1 MDTNSIFLNTSLA
14 AFFSKDVR
22 ILLYVSIGIVLIFT
36 IISVCTLKLF
46 ESTRKCILKNFY
58 ICLVFLEL
66 TFLLGIEQSE
76 SSVFC
81 GFTTV
86 FVHSFYLSTIA
97 WFSFHGYHFYKKN
110 SLPSKKNTD
119 PLTQEH
125 LQTTSSHNLPFYLL
139 SYGLSFSIVAV
150 SLFLKPDAYTRNDFC
165 VLLEDDGLFF
175 NAVFLIPGAL
185 YFSVSNIYLHNHFLF
200 IIISGW
206 YRFCNIRIIG

>member
-1 MDTNSIFLNTSLA
+1 M
-14 AFFSKDVR
+14 
-22 ILLYVSIGIVLIFT
+22 IFT
-36 IISVCTLKLF
+36 MISVCTLKLF

-86 FVHSFYLSTIA
+86 FVHSFCLSTIA
-97 WFSFHGYHFYKKN
+97 WFSFHGYHFYIMNN
-110 SLPSKKNTD
+110 SVSKKITD
-119 PLTQEH
+119 PQTQSEH
-125 LQTTSSHNLPFYLL
+125 LQPTSAKNNLPFYLL

-165 VLLEDDGLFF
+165 VLLEDDGPFF
-175 NAVFLIPGAL
+175 YTVFLIPAAL
-185 YFSVSNIYLHNHFLF
+185 YFLVSNID
-200 IIISGW
+200 II
-206 YRFCNIRIIG
+206 

>member
-14 AFFSKDVR
+14 AFFSNDVR

-66 TFLLGIEQSE
+66 TFLMGIEQSE

-110 SLPSKKNTD
+110 SLASKKNTD
-119 PLTQEH
+119 PINQENSPN
-125 LQTTSSHNLPFYLL
+125 TSSNLPFYLL

-165 VLLEDDGLFF
+165 VLLEDDGIFF
-175 NAVFLIPGAL
+175 YAVFLIPGAV
-185 YFSVSNIYLHNHFLF
+185 YFTVSNY
-200 IIISGW
+200 
-206 YRFCNIRIIG
+206 